1 MLVIKVREVMTA
13 LTDNFG
19 DFSPRRVLPGGL
31 TMEEAMKY
39 VMCATLI
46 LGWRPETM
54 LMLDC
59 ISMMGLEERGEDG
72 DLMML
77 TFIARQHNGDL
88 LEPETMIQPTLREW
102 GRWKRGALGSIIVRR
117 YKAIVAEM

>member
-1 MLVIKVREVMTA
+1 MTA

>member
-1 MLVIKVREVMTA
+1 MTA

-72 DLMML
+72 HFMML
-77 TFIARQHNGDL
+77 TLIARQHEGNL
-88 LEPETMIQPTLREW
+88 LEPETMIQATVREW
-102 GRWKRGALGSIIVRR
+102 GRWRKGPLGAIIVRR
-117 YKAIVAEM
+117 YKEIVAAM

>member
-1 MLVIKVREVMTA
+1 MLVIKVREGMTA

-77 TFIARQHNGDL
+77 TFIARQHSGDL

-102 GRWKRGALGSIIVRR
+102 GRWKRGALGSIIVKR

>member
-1 MLVIKVREVMTA
+1 MTA

-77 TFIARQHNGDL
+77 TFIARQHSGDL

-102 GRWKRGALGSIIVRR
+102 GRWKRGALGSIIVKR
-117 YKAIVAEM
+117 YKAIVAEL